1 MSYAYIPRT
10 SKCQEETKLFFAD
23 ELFDET
29 FGIFNRLFRDIEIHN
44 EGVTKKT
51 GEKALAAK
59 QTRSRDAVLKW
70 MESRRG

>member
-1 MSYAYIPRT
+1 VSRGNY
-10 SKCQEETKLFFAD
+10 FFAY

-59 QTRSRDAVLKW
+59 QTRSRAAVLK
-70 MESRRG
+70 